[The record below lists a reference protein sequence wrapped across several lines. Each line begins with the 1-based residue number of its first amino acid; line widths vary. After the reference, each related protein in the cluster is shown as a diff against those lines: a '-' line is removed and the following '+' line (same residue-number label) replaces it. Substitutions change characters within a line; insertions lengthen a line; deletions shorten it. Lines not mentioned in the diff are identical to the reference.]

1 VHNPCGF
8 SPRNLQHEFSAH
20 ASHFGVTGPWNKD
33 NAELFQQAVQDHI
46 EIASQ
51 QIMGTYRGT
60 MPVTHYYEPATR
72 LWAAVDASNTFT
84 AGWKLSL
91 VQEAYLLSTGN
102 VQ

>member
-1 VHNPCGF
+1 MNNPCGF
-8 SPRNLQHEFSAH
+8 GSRTLQHEFSGH
-20 ASHFGVTGPWNKD
+20 APDFGVTGNWNSV
-33 NAELFQQAVQDHI
+33 NADLFQRAIQGHI
-46 EIASQ
+46 ATASQ
-51 QIMGTYRGT
+51 QVMGTYRGT